1 MDKNLLNLIKQ
12 AGIVGAG
19 GAGFPTYAKLNSSA
33 EYVIIN
39 GAECEPLLR
48 VDQQLMRDHTEKILK
63 ALQLVM
69 EQVGASHGVIALKE
83 KYHEAVDN
91 LEKVI
96 NKYENIN
103 IFKLGN
109 FYPAGDEQI
118 LVYEVTGRIVPEG
131 GIPLNV
137 GTIVCNVETMLNIY
151 EAYYNEA
158 PVTDKYVT
166 VTGAVN
172 NKKTMKLPIGMS
184 VGEAINLAGG
194 TYLDEFVVVN
204 GGPMMGKI
212 VDIDSKITKTT
223 KGLIVLPKDHQ
234 LCKDLQK
241 DVQVM
246 LREAKTACMHCSHC
260 SEVCP
265 RNLIGHNLEPHK
277 MMRIASYNS
286 LCDNKITPINA
297 YLCCGCRLCEYACI
311 MNLQPWK
318 LHNLLKTT
326 MKESGVKNSCNNK
339 PQNAHPFREI
349 KKYPVSKLIRK
360 LGLVEY
366 DQDSPIE
373 YEQMSTKKVSIL
385 LNQNI
390 GAPSKVIVNI
400 GDTVKKGDLIGI
412 IPENSLGSNI
422 HSSIDGII
430 EDVQKNMVI
439 INGGK

>member
-1 MDKNLLNLIKQ
+1 MDKNLLNLVKQ

-19 GAGFPTYAKLNSSA
+19 GAGFPTYAKLNSKA

-48 VDQQLMRDHTEKILK
+48 VDQQLMRDNSEKILK
-63 ALQLVM
+63 ALELVM

-83 KYHEAVDN
+83 KYHEAIDSV
-91 LEKVI
+91 EKII
-96 NKYENIN
+96 NQYNN
-103 IFKLGN
+103 MSIFKLEN

-137 GTIVCNVETMLNIY
+137 ETIVCNVETMLNIY
-151 EAYYNEA
+151 EAYYNET

-172 NKKTMKLPIGMS
+172 NRKTMKLPIGMS
-184 VGEAINLAGG
+184 VKEAVDLAGG
-194 TYLDEFVVVN
+194 TYLEEFVVIN

-212 VDIDSKITKTT
+212 VDIDSLITKTT
-223 KGLIVLPKDHQ
+223 KGLIVLPKNHS
-234 LCKDLQK
+234 LCQDLQK

-246 LREAKTACMHCSHC
+246 LKESKIACMHCSHC

-265 RNLIGHNLEPHK
+265 RNLIGHDLHPHK

-286 LCDNKITPINA
+286 LCDNKITPVNA

-318 LHNLLKTT
+318 LHNLLKDT
-326 MKESGVKNSCNNK
+326 MKENGIKNSCNNQPEK
-339 PQNAHPFREI
+339 AHPFRDL
-349 KKYPVSKLIRK
+349 KRYPVNKLIRK
-360 LGLVEY
+360 LGLMEY
-366 DQDSPIE
+366 DKNAPIE
-373 YEQMSTKKVSIL
+373 YTQINTKKVSIL
-385 LNQNI
+385 LNQHI
-390 GAPSKVIVNI
+390 GAPSKCLVNI
-400 GDTVKKGDLIGI
+400 GDVVKKGDLIGQI
-412 IPENSLGSNI
+412 SENSLGSNI
-422 HSSIDGII
+422 YASIDGTI
-430 EDVQKNMVI
+430 EDVQKNIVI

>member
-1 MDKNLLNLIKQ
+1 MDKNLLNLVKE

-19 GAGFPTYAKLNSSA
+19 GAGFPTYAKLNAKA

-48 VDQQLMRDHTEKILK
+48 VDQQLMRDSSEKILT
-63 ALQLVM
+63 ALKLVM

-83 KYHEAVDN
+83 KYHEAVDS
-91 LEKVI
+91 LEQII
-96 NKYENIN
+96 NKYNNIS
-103 IFKLGN
+103 IFKLEN

-137 GTIVCNVETMLNIY
+137 GAVVCNVETMLNIY

-158 PVTDKYVT
+158 PVTDTYVT

-184 VGEAINLAGG
+184 IREAIDLAGG
-194 TYLDEFVVVN
+194 TYLDEFLVIN

-212 VDIDSKITKTT
+212 VDADSFITKTT
-223 KGLIVLPKDHQ
+223 KGLIVLPKDHK

-241 DVQVM
+241 DVQTM
-246 LREAKTACMHCSHC
+246 LRESKTACMHCIHC

-265 RNLIGHNLEPHK
+265 RNLIGHDLHPHK

-286 LCDNKITPINA
+286 ICDNKTTPVNA
-297 YLCCGCRLCEYACI
+297 YLCCECRLCEYACI
-311 MNLQPWK
+311 MDLQPWK
-318 LHNLLKTT
+318 LHNLLKKT
-326 MKESGVKNSCNNK
+326 MKTNGIKNTCHNQ
-339 PQNAHPFREI
+339 PQKAHPFREL
-349 KKYPVSKLIRK
+349 KRYPVNKLIRK
-360 LGLVEY
+360 LGLIEY
-366 DQDSPIE
+366 DKSAPIE
-373 YEQMSTKKVSIL
+373 YEEINTKKVSIL
-385 LNQNI
+385 LNQHI
-390 GAPSKVIVNI
+390 GAPSKVVVNV
-400 GDTVKKGDLIGI
+400 GDAVKKGDLIAK

-422 HSSIDGII
+422 HASIDGTI
-430 EDVQKNMVI
+430 EEVQENKII